1 MLLKHGASQTRGT
14 AEEEVQEPLA
24 EVVSRTALIC
34 YLSSPP
40 MRRHQPLTW
49 SPHAGMNHAARQPGL
64 GNNCVI
70 SPPSLGASPP
80 CRKSPREE
88 TTGPVRPLRKGKYP
102 GPQADPSGPGDPRS

>member
-1 MLLKHGASQTRGT
+1 M
-14 AEEEVQEPLA
+14 
-24 EVVSRTALIC
+24 C

-40 MRRHQPLTW
+40 MRRYQPLTW

-80 CRKSPREE
+80 CRKFTPGGNHRA
-88 TTGPVRPLRKGKYP
+88 GPPPSEGKIP
-102 GPQADPSGPGDPRS
+102 WPTDPTPAAQSTPDHDCI